1 MSDTGRMAAPPTET
15 RPWEGLDLARMVGG
29 RRGVID
35 ATTPGVALVVV
46 DAFSSLT
53 RAIGAA
59 ILAAALIAVIRL
71 IRREPLRQAGAGVL
85 GLVAAAALAA
95 FTGDAK
101 TYFLP
106 GIVVNACWALATVSS
121 IAVGRP
127 LLGYA
132 AALLDKGYAHWRADA
147 GLRRAATLATGIWA
161 VVFTSRACVQGYL
174 YLHDDVHWL
183 APVKL
188 GMGLPLWA
196 LALAASLF
204 LLEGLRVEPQQAPI
218 DD

>member
-1 MSDTGRMAAPPTET
+1 VGHTGVMAASQ
-15 RPWEGLDLARMVGG
+15 WEGLDLARMIGG

-35 ATTPGVALVVV
+35 ATVPGVALVVV
-46 DAFSSLT
+46 DAFTSLT

-59 ILAAALIAVIRL
+59 ILAAAVIALIRL

-85 GLVAAAALAA
+85 GLAGAAALAA
-95 FTGDAK
+95 YTGTAK

-106 GIVVNACWALATVSS
+106 GILVNAGWALATITS
-121 IAVGRP
+121 IVVGRP

-132 AALLDKGYAHWRADA
+132 AALLDRGYAHWQGDA
-147 GLRRAATLATGIWA
+147 GLRRAATLATGVWA

-174 YLHDDVHWL
+174 YVHNDVHWL

-196 LALAASLF
+196 LALAATLF
-204 LLEGLRVEPQQAPI
+204 LLEGLRLDPHPHPQAEPLA
-218 DD
+218 D